1 MVLVRTVAF
10 TAIWVA
16 FWYFSSTFY
25 MGYIHDVGGAY
36 WSMGVYA
43 LPVFVLAYTA
53 ADWKLARTSYG
64 RRHPSLTFTGLC
76 ALGVV
81 LYWPGTMAVLWGA
94 KYLASYG

>member
-43 LPVFVLAYTA
+43 LPVFVLAYS
-53 ADWKLARTSYG
+53 R
-64 RRHPSLTFTGLC
+64 
-76 ALGVV
+76 
-81 LYWPGTMAVLWGA
+81 
-94 KYLASYG
+94 